1 MAKRENWG
9 TRVGFVLAAI
19 GSAVGLGNIWRFPY
33 LTYSNGGGAFLIPYF
48 IALFTA
54 GIPIIILE
62 MSIGHRFKLSP
73 PSAFLK
79 MSKKASWI
87 GWLQVFIAFTIA
99 IYYSVI
105 VAWALKYTIFSF
117 SLSWGEKTKDFFYNS
132 FLHISSGP
140 MVLGGIIPG
149 IAVFTVL
156 IWVFVWLTLTSGI
169 RKGIEIIV
177 KIFMPILF
185 IGLIL
190 LLIRVVTLEGAS
202 NGLNWLFKP
211 DFSNIYSFKTWAAAY
226 GQVFFSL
233 SICFGIMIAYS
244 SYLPDKSDITNNA
257 TLTAFINCGFSILS
271 AIVIFSVLGYAAHAQ
286 NVPLNEVAGGGIGLA
301 FITIPLA
308 VNLMP
313 ASRIVGILFF
323 FALFVAGFTSV
334 ISIVEVCCSTIAD
347 SYKIVRKKAVTIF
360 CIIGCILSLLFTAE
374 GGLYALDIVDYFIN
388 NFGIVFA
395 GIFEL
400 IFIAWFFKL
409 GSFVEHINKTS
420 DFHIGLTW
428 RFLVGFFVPLFLGYM
443 AIGNL
448 ISNINAP
455 YENYPLKAIT
465 CYGWS
470 LIVIVIILSF
480 IMPLTVKTD
489 KSLERKIK

>member
-1 MAKRENWG
+1 MANRENWG

-48 IALFTA
+48 VALFTA

-73 PSAFLK
+73 PSAFFK

-99 IYYSVI
+99 VYYSVI
-105 VAWALKYTIFSF
+105 VAWALKYTLYAFN
-117 SLSWGEKTKDFFYNS
+117 LSWGNQTKDFFYNS
-132 FLHISSGP
+132 FLQISSGP
-140 MVLGGIIPG
+140 MSIGGIVPS
-149 IAVFTVL
+149 IAIFVVL
-156 IWVFVWLTLTSGI
+156 IWICVWLTLTSGI

-177 KIFMPILF
+177 KIFMPVLF
-185 IGLIL
+185 IGLIVL
-190 LLIRVVTLEGAS
+190 LVKVVTLEGAG
-202 NGLNWLFKP
+202 NGLDWLFKP
-211 DFSNIYSFKTWAAAY
+211 DFSRIYSFKTWAAAY

-257 TLTAFINCGFSILS
+257 TMTAFINCGFSIIS
-271 AIVIFSVLGYAAHAQ
+271 AIVIFSVLGYAAQAQ
-286 NVPLNEVAGGGIGLA
+286 NIPIKEVAGGGIGLA

-313 ASRIVGILFF
+313 ASKIVGILFF

-347 SYKIVRKKAVTIF
+347 SYKIVRKKAVTVF
-360 CIIGCILSLLFTAE
+360 CIIGCILSLLFTTN

-409 GSFVEHINKTS
+409 ESFVEHINRRS
-420 DFHIGLTW
+420 DFCVGRPW
-428 RFLVGFFVPLFLGYM
+428 KFLLKFFVPLFLGYM

-448 ISNINAP
+448 INNIKVP
-455 YENYPLKAIT
+455 YESYPLKAVT

-470 LIVIVIILSF
+470 LIVIVILLSL
-480 IMPLTVKTD
+480 IMPLTVKSN
-489 KSLERKIK
+489 KE

>member
-1 MAKRENWG
+1 MANRENWG
-9 TRVGFVLAAI
+9 SRVGFVLAAI

-48 IALFTA
+48 VALFTA

-73 PSAFLK
+73 PSAFFK

-99 IYYSVI
+99 VYYSVI
-105 VAWALKYTIFSF
+105 VAWALKYTLFAF
-117 SLSWGEKTKDFFYNS
+117 NLSWGGQTKDFFYNS
-132 FLHISSGP
+132 FLQISPGP
-140 MVLGGIIPG
+140 MSLGGIVPS
-149 IAVFTVL
+149 IAIFAVL
-156 IWVFVWLTLTSGI
+156 IWVCVWLTLTSGI

-177 KIFMPILF
+177 KIFMPVLF
-185 IGLIL
+185 IGLII

-211 DFSNIYSFKTWAAAY
+211 DFSQIYSFKTWAAAY

-244 SYLPDKSDITNNA
+244 SYLPEKSDITNNA
-257 TLTAFINCGFSILS
+257 TMTAFINCGFSIIS

-286 NVPLNEVAGGGIGLA
+286 HIPLKEVAGSGIGLA

-313 ASRIVGILFF
+313 ASKIVGILFF

-347 SYKIVRKKAVTIF
+347 SYKVIRKKAVTIF
-360 CIIGCILSLLFTAE
+360 CIIGCLLSLLFTTN

-400 IFIAWFFKL
+400 IFLAWFFKL
-409 GSFVEHINKTS
+409 GSFVEHINVRS
-420 DFHIGLTW
+420 DFRVGSPWKFLLTY
-428 RFLVGFFVPLFLGYM
+428 FVPLFLGYM

-448 ISNINAP
+448 ISNIRVP
-455 YENYPLKAIT
+455 YANYPLKAVT

-470 LIVIVIILSF
+470 LIIVVILLSF
-480 IMPLTVKTD
+480 IMPLTINKE
-489 KSLERKIK
+489 K

>member
-1 MAKRENWG
+1 MSNRENWG
-9 TRVGFVLAAI
+9 TRVGFILAAI

-48 IALFTA
+48 VALFTA

-62 MSIGHRFKLSP
+62 MAIGHRYKLSP
-73 PSAFLK
+73 AAAFRE

-87 GWLQVFIAFTIA
+87 GWLQVFISFTIA
-99 IYYSVI
+99 VYYSVI
-105 VAWALKYTIFSF
+105 VAWALKYTLFAF
-117 SLSWGEKTKDFFYNS
+117 NLNWGDKTKDFFYNN

-140 MVLGGIIPG
+140 MDIGGIVPS
-149 IAVFTVL
+149 IAIFSVV

-177 KIFMPILF
+177 KIFMPVLF
-185 IGLIL
+185 IGLII
-190 LLIRVVTLEGAS
+190 LLIRVVTLEGAG

-257 TLTAFINCGFSILS
+257 TMTAFINCGFSILS
-271 AIVIFSVLGYAAHAQ
+271 AIVIFSVLGYAAHVQ
-286 NVPLNEVAGGGIGLA
+286 NIPLKEVAGGGIGLA

-313 ASRIVGILFF
+313 ASAIVGILFF

-334 ISIVEVCCSTIAD
+334 ISIVEVCCSTISD
-347 SYKIVRKKAVTIF
+347 SYKVARKKAVAVF
-360 CIIGCILSLLFTAE
+360 CIIGCILSLLFTTN

-400 IFIAWFFKL
+400 IFIAWIFKL
-409 GSFVEHINKTS
+409 SSFVEHINRFS
-420 DFHIGLTW
+420 DYRVGKPW
-428 RFLVGFFVPLFLGYM
+428 KFLLSFFVPLFLGYM
-443 AIGNL
+443 AVGNL
-448 ISNINAP
+448 IDNIKTP
-455 YENYPLKAIT
+455 YGSYPLKAVV
-465 CYGWS
+465 CYGWC
-470 LIVIVIILSF
+470 LIIIVIILSF
-480 IMPLTVKTD
+480 IMPLTT
-489 KSLERKIK
+489 KSSKNKELNK

>member
-1 MAKRENWG
+1 MANRENWG
-9 TRVGFVLAAI
+9 SRVGFVLAAI

-48 IALFTA
+48 VALFTA

-73 PSAFLK
+73 PSAFFK

-99 IYYSVI
+99 VYYSVI
-105 VAWALKYTIFSF
+105 VAWALKYTLFAF
-117 SLSWGEKTKDFFYNS
+117 NLSWGCQTKDFFYNS
-132 FLHISSGP
+132 FLQISPGP
-140 MVLGGIIPG
+140 MNIGGIVPS
-149 IAVFTVL
+149 IAIFAVL
-156 IWVFVWLTLTSGI
+156 IWVCVWLTLTSGI

-177 KIFMPILF
+177 KIFMPVLF

-211 DFSNIYSFKTWAAAY
+211 DFSRIYSFKTWAAAY

-244 SYLPDKSDITNNA
+244 SYLPEKSDITNNA
-257 TLTAFINCGFSILS
+257 TMTAFINCGFSIIS

-286 NVPLNEVAGGGIGLA
+286 HVPLKEVAGSGIGLA

-313 ASRIVGILFF
+313 ASKIVGILFF

-347 SYKIVRKKAVTIF
+347 SYKVIRKKAVTVF
-360 CIIGCILSLLFTAE
+360 CIIGCLLSLLFTTN

-400 IFIAWFFKL
+400 IFLAWFFKL
-409 GSFVEHINKTS
+409 GSFIEHINIRS
-420 DFHIGLTW
+420 DFRVGSPW
-428 RFLVGFFVPLFLGYM
+428 KFLLKYFVPLFLGYM
-443 AIGNL
+443 AVGNL
-448 ISNINAP
+448 ISNIKVP
-455 YENYPLKAIT
+455 YGSYPLKDVT

-470 LIVIVIILSF
+470 LIVVVIILSF
-480 IMPLTVKTD
+480 IMPLTVNKE
-489 KSLERKIK
+489 K